1 MIVNTDKFQAVLLDK
16 KTFDLHLN
24 ENITIDKENIKF
36 ASNVKM
42 FGVHIDNKLNF
53 NLHIDI
59 ICKSA
64 SNQLNA
70 LVRLKRYLGHEERF
84 VLVNSFIYSNFNYC
98 LLAWMFL
105 SKKSLNKIEN
115 LQKQAFRFVLD
126 DNTSSYELLL
136 EKSGNQL

>member
-1 MIVNTDKFQAVLLDK
+1 MIVNTGKFQAVLLDK

-42 FGVHIDNKLNF
+42 FGVHIDNKLKF

-64 SNQLNA
+64 SNHLNT
-70 LVRLKRYLGHEERF
+70 LVRLKWYVGHEERF

-98 LLAWMFL
+98 PLVWMFS
-105 SKKSLNKIEN
+105 SK
-115 LQKQAFRFVLD
+115 R
-126 DNTSSYELLL
+126 
-136 EKSGNQL
+136 